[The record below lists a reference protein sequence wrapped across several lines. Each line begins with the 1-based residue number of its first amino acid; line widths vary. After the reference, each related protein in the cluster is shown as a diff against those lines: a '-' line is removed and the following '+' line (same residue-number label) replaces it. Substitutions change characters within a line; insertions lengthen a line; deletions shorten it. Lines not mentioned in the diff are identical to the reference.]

1 MRSSKRV
8 QVRAQTLLEPYQRR
22 IEPNANQPCSAYVS
36 CSTAADLEL
45 IKAEARHIEALSGKG
60 LHSLRVLEQSADLP
74 AGCAVFPVSSAI
86 TVYLDVGT
94 QADVSA
100 LIEKTQAKLTK
111 LTELADRQRKLVTT
125 EGWADKVSTAV
136 KHAEE
141 EKLSQADAQMR
152 SLASSIEQFRRLEL
166 C

>member
-1 MRSSKRV
+1 MV
-8 QVRAQTLLEPYQRR
+8 QVRAQTLQKLSHRRSEPST
-22 IEPNANQPCSAYVS
+22 NQPCSAYIF
-36 CSTAADLEL
+36 CSIGADLEL
-45 IKAEARHIEALSGKG
+45 IKAEAKHIEALSGKG
-60 LHSLRVLEQSADLP
+60 LRSLSVLEDSDNLP
-74 AGCAVFPVSSAI
+74 AGCAVFPVSSSI

-111 LTELADRQRKLVTT
+111 LTDLADRQRKLMTT

-152 SLASSIEQFRRLEL
+152 SLVSSIEQFRRLEL

>member
-1 MRSSKRV
+1 MRSSKTV
-8 QVRAQTLLEPYQRR
+8 QVRAQTLSRLSHCR
-22 IEPNANQPCSAYVS
+22 IEPSANQPCSAYVS

-60 LHSLRVLEQSADLP
+60 LRSLSVLGESDSSP
-74 AGCAVFPVSSAI
+74 AGCAIFPVSSAI

-94 QADVSA
+94 RADVSA

-111 LTELADRQRKLVTT
+111 LTDLADRQRKLMTT

-152 SLASSIEQFRRLEL
+152 SLVSSIEQFRRLEL
-166 C
+166 S